1 MDDVSHVREMMD
13 RGQDLPRSSTEA
25 PNVWEPS
32 DDLDKILVRIVRIEK
47 LTTVTNILAVSL
59 LFLVGVLHIA
69 DLFFP

>member
-1 MDDVSHVREMMD
+1 MDDVSHVRGMMD
-13 RGQDLPRSSTEA
+13 RGQDLPGSSNEA

-32 DDLDKILVRIVRIEK
+32 DDLDKILVRVVRIEK